1 MAYSSLLL
9 LLLAAWCGTVQ
20 AQANTECYSR
30 DGVEYCH
37 GREPTKTRHFPR
49 HVDATTTGT
58 GQTTAVTGC
67 HSHGSD
73 VYCIDGSGH
82 EVSVSLASTPTG
94 ELPAK
99 YTGCH
104 SHGSEQYATQSLN
117 SPSLLTAID
126 NQILHRPGR

>member
-9 LLLAAWCGTVQ
+9 LFLAAWFGAVH
-20 AQANTECYSR
+20 AQANVECYRR
-30 DGVEYCH
+30 DGVEYCYAS
-37 GREPTKTRHFPR
+37 EPTKTGRLPR
-49 HVDATTTGT
+49 HVEATTTGT

-104 SHGSEQYATQSLN
+104 SHGNEKYVAQSLN
-117 SPSLLTAID
+117 SNNLLITD
-126 NQILHRPGR
+126 